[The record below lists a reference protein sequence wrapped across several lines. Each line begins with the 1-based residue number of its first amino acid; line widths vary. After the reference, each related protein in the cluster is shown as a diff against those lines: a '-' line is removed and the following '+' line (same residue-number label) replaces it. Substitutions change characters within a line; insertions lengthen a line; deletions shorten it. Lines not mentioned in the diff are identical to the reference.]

1 MQKKGDENVINK
13 KIKKYN
19 IYSEKRDQNALF
31 EKYHQNNLKLK
42 KLSVEGFINAFA
54 LFLLFCFLLLPAI
67 ALSKSFVSPMDS
79 YLIGSQM
86 IILGLFGFYYKKVNS
101 LDTKYSLIR
110 KESELLKE
118 EAKVKYN
125 VFLK

>member
-1 MQKKGDENVINK
+1 MQKKGDENMINK

-31 EKYHQNNLKLK
+31 EKYNQKNLKLK
-42 KLSVEGFINAFA
+42 KLSVEYFINAFA

-86 IILGLFGFYYKKVNS
+86 ILLGLFGFCYKEVNS

>member
-1 MQKKGDENVINK
+1 MINK
-13 KIKKYN
+13 KIKKDN
-19 IYSEKRDQNALF
+19 IYSEKRDALF
-31 EKYHQNNLKLK
+31 EKYHQKNLKLK

>member
-1 MQKKGDENVINK
+1 MQKKGDENMINK

-31 EKYHQNNLKLK
+31 EKYHQKNLKLK
-42 KLSVEGFINAFA
+42 NLLAELCLNVVA

-86 IILGLFGFYYKKVNS
+86 IFLGLFGFFYKEVNS